1 MAGQANLKHN
11 KQRRQR
17 DCQERLEAWQSLS
30 PKQQLDSLDARLG
43 EGEGAVKQR
52 ARIIKQREEKDGR
65 KS

>member
-1 MAGQANLKHN
+1 M
-11 KQRRQR
+11 
-17 DCQERLEAWQSLS
+17 S